1 MCLRGRYEK
10 VMRLYARVEKWKPS
24 FHFDGR
30 PPRLDGRL
38 ALAVVAADGVA
49 LRVSVA
55 ARFDSPYD
63 RRMKRSLMAS
73 SASVPEQPPLAQAL
87 TAPDCLPGTGSAFAG
102 VDEAVWIEVIHK
114 MDDVYN
120 DLLQYEVVLEQ
131 KNAALEDSQ
140 QFIESVLASMSDIL
154 IVCNRHGA
162 IDEVN
167 DSLRRFIGQDEGEL
181 RGRPLCDLFADEAS
195 RQRARDFFSA
205 ARPAAV
211 QDCELRIMGRDG
223 SPLPVSLN
231 CTPRLSGTGK
241 LLGMV
246 LTGRPVGELRRAYHA
261 LRQAHE
267 DLKRTQQQLLQAE
280 KMASL
285 GRLVAGVAHE
295 LNNPIS
301 FVLGNVLAIR
311 RYTARLQTYLEA
323 VHSAPGGR
331 AGKLDELRQELRI
344 DRIMDDLNPLLDGMS
359 EGAERTRDIVDGLK
373 RFSAIDRRADQRFNL
388 AAVVDRAVRWVA
400 RSGVRDF
407 AVKVDL
413 PRDLPVIGSS
423 GQMQQVLMN
432 IVQNACDA
440 TAGCAAPTLEISAE
454 QGDGMIVLHFADNGP
469 GIAQGNLARLF
480 DPFFTTKPVGQ
491 GTGLGLSIS
500 YGIVERH
507 GGRLAATNRAQGGA
521 LFALTLPLAPT

>member
-1 MCLRGRYEK
+1 
-10 VMRLYARVEKWKPS
+10 MRLYARVEKWKPS

-30 PPRLDGRL
+30 PPGLDGRL

-205 ARPAAV
+205 ARRRRCRTASCGSWGEMAAR
-211 QDCELRIMGRDG
+211 C
-223 SPLPVSLN
+223 
-231 CTPRLSGTGK
+231 
-241 LLGMV
+241 
-246 LTGRPVGELRRAYHA
+246 
-261 LRQAHE
+261 
-267 DLKRTQQQLLQAE
+267 
-280 KMASL
+280 
-285 GRLVAGVAHE
+285 
-295 LNNPIS
+295 
-301 FVLGNVLAIR
+301 
-311 RYTARLQTYLEA
+311 
-323 VHSAPGGR
+323 
-331 AGKLDELRQELRI
+331 
-344 DRIMDDLNPLLDGMS
+344 
-359 EGAERTRDIVDGLK
+359 
-373 RFSAIDRRADQRFNL
+373 
-388 AAVVDRAVRWVA
+388 
-400 RSGVRDF
+400 RSR
-407 AVKVDL
+407 
-413 PRDLPVIGSS
+413 
-423 GQMQQVLMN
+423 
-432 IVQNACDA
+432 
-440 TAGCAAPTLEISAE
+440 
-454 QGDGMIVLHFADNGP
+454 
-469 GIAQGNLARLF
+469 
-480 DPFFTTKPVGQ
+480 
-491 GTGLGLSIS
+491 
-500 YGIVERH
+500 
-507 GGRLAATNRAQGGA
+507 
-521 LFALTLPLAPT
+521 

>member
-1 MCLRGRYEK
+1 MPSPSLPTERPLR
-10 VMRLYARVEKWKPS
+10 
-24 FHFDGR
+24 R
-30 PPRLDGRL
+30 PLL
-38 ALAVVAADGVA
+38 ATDA
-49 LRVSVA
+49 L
-55 ARFDSPYD
+55 
-63 RRMKRSLMAS
+63 
-73 SASVPEQPPLAQAL
+73 PETP
-87 TAPDCLPGTGSAFAG
+87 SAFDG
-102 VDEAVWIEVIHK
+102 VDETVWVEVIRK
-114 MDDVYN
+114 MDEVYN

-162 IDEVN
+162 IQEVN
-167 DSLRRFIGQDEGEL
+167 DSLRRFIGQDETVL
-181 RGRPLCDLFADEAS
+181 RGRPLCDLFADETS

-205 ARPAAV
+205 ARPPTV
-211 QDCELRIMGRDG
+211 QDCELLISGRDG
-223 SPLPVSLN
+223 SPLPVSVN

-241 LLGMV
+241 LVGMV

-267 DLKRTQQQLLQAE
+267 DLKATQQQLVQAE

-311 RYTARLQTYLEA
+311 RYATRLQTYLQA
-323 VHSAPGGR
+323 VHSEAR
-331 AGKLDELRQELRI
+331 ALPLELEELRRELRI
-344 DRIMDDLNPLLDGMS
+344 DRIMEDLTPLLDGMS

-373 RFSAIDRRADQRFNL
+373 RFSAIDRNADEPFNL
-388 AAVVDRAVRWVA
+388 AEVIGRAVRWVV
-400 RSGVRDF
+400 RSGPRNF
-407 AVKVDL
+407 RVDMEL
-413 PRDLPVIGSS
+413 PEEMPVVGSS

-432 IVQNACDA
+432 LVQNARDA
-440 TAGCAAPTLEISAE
+440 TAGVDSPALHISGE
-454 QGDGMIVLHFADNGP
+454 ERDGMTIVHFADNGS
-469 GIAQGNLARLF
+469 GIAPANLSRLF

-507 GGRLAATNRAQGGA
+507 GGRLEAANRPEGGA
-521 LFALTLPLAPT
+521 RFTLTLPMART

>member
-1 MCLRGRYEK
+1 MPALPTERPLR
-10 VMRLYARVEKWKPS
+10 
-24 FHFDGR
+24 R
-30 PPRLDGRL
+30 PLI
-38 ALAVVAADGVA
+38 AADSLPDSQAA
-49 LRVSVA
+49 L
-55 ARFDSPYD
+55 
-63 RRMKRSLMAS
+63 
-73 SASVPEQPPLAQAL
+73 
-87 TAPDCLPGTGSAFAG
+87 AG
-102 VDEAVWIEVIHK
+102 VDEAVWVEVIRK
-114 MDDVYN
+114 MDEVYN

-162 IDEVN
+162 IQEVN
-167 DSLRRFIGQDEGEL
+167 ESLRRFIGQDETVL
-181 RGRPLCDLFADEAS
+181 RGRPLSDLFADAAS
-195 RQRARDFFSA
+195 QQRARDFFSTARA
-205 ARPAAV
+205 ATV
-211 QDCELRIMGRDG
+211 QDCELLISGRDG

-241 LLGMV
+241 LVGMV

-267 DLKRTQQQLLQAE
+267 DLKTTQQQLLQAE

-301 FVLGNVLAIR
+301 FVLGNMLAIR
-311 RYTARLQTYLEA
+311 RYAARLQTYLEA
-323 VHSAPGGR
+323 VHGEGNPRSPAV
-331 AGKLDELRQELRI
+331 ENLRQELRI
-344 DRIMDDLNPLLDGMS
+344 DPILADLTPLLDGMS

-373 RFSAIDRRADQRFNL
+373 RFSAIDRGADQPFDL
-388 AAVVDRAVRWVA
+388 AEVVARAVRWVV
-400 RSGVRDF
+400 RSGPRNFRVH
-407 AVKVDL
+407 VDL
-413 PRDLPVIGSS
+413 PEELPVIGSS

-432 IVQNACDA
+432 LVQNARDA
-440 TAGCAAPTLEISAE
+440 TSGGDSPSLEISAE
-454 QGDGMIVLHFADNGP
+454 QGNGMIRVFFADNGP
-469 GIAQGNLARLF
+469 GITPDHLSRLF

-507 GGRLAATNRAQGGA
+507 GGRLEAANLPAGGA
-521 LFALTLPLAPT
+521 LFTLSLPLAPASPSDGAGSMG

>member
-1 MCLRGRYEK
+1 MAGAASSEPRSRPD
-10 VMRLYARVEKWKPS
+10 AAITS
-24 FHFDGR
+24 NGR
-30 PPRLDGRL
+30 PAPG
-38 ALAVVAADGVA
+38 AA
-49 LRVSVA
+49 
-55 ARFDSPYD
+55 F
-63 RRMKRSLMAS
+63 
-73 SASVPEQPPLAQAL
+73 E
-87 TAPDCLPGTGSAFAG
+87 G

-114 MDDVYN
+114 MDEVYN

-167 DSLRRFIGQDEGEL
+167 DSLRRFIGHQEVEL
-181 RGRPLCDLFADEAS
+181 RGRPVYELFADEAS

-205 ARPAAV
+205 ARPASV
-211 QDCELRIMGRDG
+211 QDCELRILGRDG

-241 LLGMV
+241 LVGMV

-311 RYTARLQTYLEA
+311 RYTVRLQTYLEA
-323 VHSAPGGR
+323 VHAEPKR
-331 AGKLDELRQELRI
+331 QTPQLEQLRQELRI
-344 DRIMDDLNPLLDGMS
+344 DRILQDINPLLDGMS

-373 RFSAIDRRADQRFNL
+373 RFSAIDRNVDQAFNL
-388 AAVVDRAVRWVA
+388 ADVVARAVRWVA
-400 RSGVRDF
+400 RSGPPNF
-407 AVKVDL
+407 AVRVEL
-413 PRDLPVIGSS
+413 PGELPVVGSS

-440 TAGCAAPTLEISAE
+440 TAGRESPLLEISAE
-454 QGDGMIVLHFADNGP
+454 TRDAMIYLRFADNGP
-469 GIAQGNLARLF
+469 GISADNLARLF

-507 GGRLAATNRAQGGA
+507 GGRLEAGNAALGGA
-521 LFALTLPLAPT
+521 LFTLVLPLAAAA